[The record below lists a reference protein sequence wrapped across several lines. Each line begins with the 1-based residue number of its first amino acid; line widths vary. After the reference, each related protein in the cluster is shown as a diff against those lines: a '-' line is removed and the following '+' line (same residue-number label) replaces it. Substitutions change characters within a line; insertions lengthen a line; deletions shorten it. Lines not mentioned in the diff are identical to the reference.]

1 MPRAASV
8 VVWNERAAAAS
19 AARWDAVCAQEG
31 WGRTPADR
39 RLLDAVFGASWY
51 CTRFL
56 FYRGGAAAALLDL
69 PDPELER
76 IALRPPAAGG
86 PMDDPGDDPE
96 DGLEALRIARNESL
110 LAVLAL
116 DLRGRLPQR
125 ELETALTRLAEATL
139 QGLLQLLARDFPV
152 LERLVVLGL
161 GRLAGGEM
169 NYGSDLDLILLHPDG
184 CTAELLRGVSRLLRD
199 SAAATPAGRLY
210 EIDARLRPHGSA
222 GALVATLAAFR
233 AHHLGPR
240 ETWERQL
247 LTRCRLLRDPEGRA
261 APVLAEVAQAVYRPR
276 PPAALRADILAMRER
291 VERQL
296 GGLAGELD
304 LKHGRGG
311 TMDVDFLAHC
321 LQLRH
326 GGAYAALRSA
336 GTRQALT
343 RAMAAGLLDAG
354 RGRQLL
360 EDYDFLKRVEGRL
373 RAFDMRPGGRVL
385 ESSQALDIAARG
397 CGVAGGGKELL
408 RLCRRGCE
416 RVRGAFL
423 RTLAAE

>member
-1 MPRAASV
+1 MPRAAPV

-39 RLLDAVFGASWY
+39 RLLAAVFGASWS
-51 CTRFL
+51 CPRFL
-56 FYRGGAAAALLDL
+56 FYRGAAAAALLDL
-69 PDPELER
+69 PAPELER
-76 IALRPPAAGG
+76 IALRPPAVGG
-86 PMDDPGDDPE
+86 PGDGPG
-96 DGLEALRIARNESL
+96 DGLEALRIAHNESL

-125 ELETALTRLAEATL
+125 DLEAALTRLAEATL
-139 QGLLQLLARDFPV
+139 QGLLRVLARDFPV
-152 LERLVVLGL
+152 VERLVVLGL

-169 NYGSDLDLILLHPDG
+169 NYGSDLDLILLHPEG

-210 EIDARLRPHGSA
+210 ESDARLRPHGSA

-233 AHHLGPR
+233 DHHLGPR

-261 APVLAEVAQAVYRPR
+261 APLLAEVQRAVYRPR
-276 PPAALRADILAMRER
+276 PPAVLRADILAMRER

-321 LQLRH
+321 LQLRY
-326 GGAYAALRSA
+326 GGAHAALRSA

-360 EDYDFLKRVEGRL
+360 EDYDFLKRVEVRL

-385 ESSQALDIAARG
+385 ENSQALDVAARG

-423 RTLAAE
+423 RTLAPE